1 MSRLVRLERRR
12 PTTSV
17 ATAIASFLAEHD
29 LSPGS
34 QRVYAGALRSLQ
46 DGLGADTPLAMLDE
60 PGARKRLAAWFRT
73 RDDQTEP
80 GTRVR
85 QLAILPSACAFWRR
99 RAWLTTDPTTELD
112 QPMAPLDRTRAL
124 TRDQIASLRQRD
136 EVALRERVRE

>member
-46 DGLGADTPLAMLDE
+46 DGLDPDTPVAMLDR
-60 PGARKRLAAWFRT
+60 PGARKRLADWFRT
-73 RDDQTEP
+73 RYARTAP
-80 GTRVR
+80 ATRVR
-85 QLAILPSACAFWRR
+85 HLAILRSACAFWRK
-99 RAWLTTDPTTELD
+99 
-112 QPMAPLDRTRAL
+112 
-124 TRDQIASLRQRD
+124 
-136 EVALRERVRE
+136 

>member
-12 PTTSV
+12 PTASV
-17 ATAIASFLAEHD
+17 ATAIATFPAEHD
-29 LSPGS
+29 LSAGS

-46 DGLGADTPLAMLDE
+46 DGLGADSPLAMLDE

-73 RDDQTEP
+73 RDDQTAP
-80 GTRVR
+80 TTRVR
-85 QLAILPSACAFWRR
+85 QLAILRSACAFWRS

-112 QPMAPLDRTRAL
+112 QPKVPLDRTRAL
-124 TRDQIASLRQRD
+124 MRDQIASQWQRD